1 MKFLLDTNLISEPT
15 KPKPNP
21 GAMSWLAEADEDS
34 VFVSVVSFG
43 EFRYGIERLAAG
55 ARRNRLERW
64 LLHDLRTRF
73 AGRILPVSVEVA
85 EASGR
90 LIARSES
97 KGRPL
102 DDRDAFI
109 AATAQVHG
117 LTLVTRNVS
126 DFEPT
131 LESLLNPW
139 T

>member
-1 MKFLLDTNLISEPT
+1 MRFLLDTNVVSEPT
-15 KPKPNP
+15 KPKPNA
-21 GAMSWLAEADEDS
+21 GVMAWLAEVEEDS
-34 VFVSVVSFG
+34 VFVSVVSFT
-43 EFRYGIERLAAG
+43 EFRYGIERLAEST
-55 ARRNRLERW
+55 RRRRFERW
-64 LLHDLRTRF
+64 LLHDLPVRF
-73 AGRILPVSVEVA
+73 AGRILPVDIEVA

-97 KGRPL
+97 IGRPL

-131 LESLLNPW
+131 ISTLINPW